1 VPAAPEQHQEQY
13 QDRHQGPRVTLR
25 VTLANF
31 LRGDYARGFFS
42 RIFSQTLAVIILIE
56 AIFLAEHFTWVFR
69 DAVRHEADLS
79 GIALI
84 LACTSTEIFDLALA
98 VALLMAAYLALLRMR
113 ESRELLVLFASGLG
127 PYQLGALILIVALAG
142 QVVGTIGSGL
152 ADPLSR
158 YAQRSILFSSELRS
172 LKKGVAKN
180 EFYYFPSYVA
190 YAMDHVVGGAAPP
203 RAPNNLSGE
212 IPVIDASGI
221 GKAPGGGSAG
231 GSGGGKDRTLFVYQ
245 QVGPQSSR
253 VVTAA
258 QARLDGPDRNGRIVL
273 NLNDFTSH
281 TFADAHPMAGA
292 DAAVRT
298 DPLKCPDCA
307 KVLQRAPPAG
317 MPPVTMH
324 VRDMSQ
330 LMMVDQLLP
339 FTDRSSNTVEQTI
352 FEQLFA
358 PDNRT
363 PESRAAQMKLLGER
377 LSRSLL
383 AFLAPL
389 MALLGVA
396 LTNRLTNW
404 FALPLSCLL
413 LMSVNLLCES
423 VITSIA
429 PLSVAGALLPVFLL
443 YAAVSYA
450 VFTVIV
456 WRHNDFVRPQL
467 ARS

>member
-1 VPAAPEQHQEQY
+1 MTAASLESPQT
-13 QDRHQGPRVTLR
+13 GLR
-25 VTLANF
+25 VTLSNF
-31 LRGDYARGFFS
+31 LRGDYARSFLVG
-42 RIFSQTLAVIILIE
+42 IASQALAVIILIE

-79 GIALI
+79 GIALV

-98 VALLMAAYLALLRMR
+98 IALLMAAYLTLLRMR

-127 PYQLGALILIVALAG
+127 PYQLGALIVIVALAG
-142 QVVGTIGSGL
+142 EVVGTIGSGL
-152 ADPLSR
+152 VDPLSR

-190 YAMDHVVGGAAPP
+190 YAMDRVVGGAAPP
-203 RAPNNLSGE
+203 RAPGE
-212 IPVIDASGI
+212 VPVIDARTDTQPVPAS
-221 GKAPGGGSAG
+221 
-231 GSGGGKDRTLFVYQ
+231 GKDRTLFVYQ
-245 QVGPQSSR
+245 QIGPHTSR

-258 QARLDGPDRNGRIVL
+258 QARLDGPDRSGKIVL

-281 TFADAHPMAGA
+281 TFADAHPMPSENG
-292 DAAVRT
+292 VGRT
-298 DPLKCPDCA
+298 GLVQCRDCTELI
-307 KVLQRAPPAG
+307 KEG
-317 MPPVTMH
+317 PPVSMK

-339 FTDRSSNTVEQTI
+339 FSARSSNVAEQTV
-352 FEQLFA
+352 FEQLFV
-358 PDNRT
+358 PDYQT
-363 PESRAAQMKLLGER
+363 KDARAAQMRLLAER
-377 LSRSLL
+377 FSRSLL
-383 AFLAPL
+383 SFLAPL

-404 FALPLSCLL
+404 FALPLSCLA
-413 LMSVNLLCES
+413 LMAVNLLCEW
-423 VITSIA
+423 VITSSP
-429 PLSVAGALLPVFLL
+429 PLTVAGALLPPLLL
-443 YAAVSYA
+443 YGAIAYA
-450 VFTVIV
+450 VFVLVV

>member
-1 VPAAPEQHQEQY
+1 LTASSVPATPG
-13 QDRHQGPRVTLR
+13 QDQRQGLR

-31 LRGDYARGFFS
+31 LRGDYARGFFT

-142 QVVGTIGSGL
+142 QVTGIIGAGL
-152 ADPLSR
+152 ADPMSR

-190 YAMDHVVGGAAPP
+190 YAMDHVVGGASPP
-203 RAPNNLSGE
+203 RAPNKLSGGA
-212 IPVIDASGI
+212 PVIDASG
-221 GKAPGGGSAG
+221 GADKTPGGPST
-231 GSGGGKDRTLFVYQ
+231 GGKDRTLFVYQ
-245 QVGPQSSR
+245 QVGPQTSR

-258 QARLDGPDRNGRIVL
+258 QARLDGPDRSGRIVL

-281 TFADAHPMAGA
+281 TFADAHPMANA
-292 DAAVRT
+292 DGAVRA
-298 DPLKCPDCA
+298 DPLKCGDCA
-307 KVLQRAPPAG
+307 KVLQQAAPDL
-317 MPPVTMH
+317 PPITMR

-339 FTDRSSNTVEQTI
+339 FTDRSSNAVEQTV
-352 FEQLFA
+352 FEQLFV
-358 PDNRT
+358 PDNRS
-363 PESRAAQMKLLGER
+363 PEIRAAQMKLLAER

-383 AFLAPL
+383 SFLAPL
-389 MALLGVA
+389 IALLGVA

-413 LMSVNLLCES
+413 LMSVNLFCEWI
-423 VITSIA
+423 ITSIA
-429 PLSVAGALLPVFLL
+429 PASIAAALLPVFLL
-443 YAAVSYA
+443 YAAVVYA
-450 VFTVIV
+450 VFTLIV